1 MLADLRLT
9 KRLKVMFGSRYSHRE
24 FLTWI
29 LKRDWIVILLGRRE
43 KFVTTLRP
51 DLFRKHRFG
60 SVSQTFLQNL
70 TRSFGCSDVSGVVKI
85 GAV

>member
-1 MLADLRLT
+1 MFIADLRLI
-9 KRLKVMFGSRYSHRE
+9 SPE
-24 FLTWI
+24 FSTWF

-60 SVSQTFLQNL
+60 SVS
-70 TRSFGCSDVSGVVKI
+70 
-85 GAV
+85 